1 MDIVNPLLLHEPH
14 GSGTAYEL
22 GLIVSVMHEIN
33 AFLDIGRQ
41 GQQLG
46 QARMDYA
53 GRVKLAVMEYQLY
66 SRSLTNDSNKSG
78 SNTVSLE

>member
-1 MDIVNPLLLHEPH
+1 MDIVNPLLLHESHRPR
-14 GSGTAYEL
+14 TAYEL

-33 AFLDIGRQ
+33 AFLNMGRQ

-53 GRVKLAVMEYQLY
+53 GRVKLAVMENQL
-66 SRSLTNDSNKSG
+66 DSA
-78 SNTVSLE
+78 VCDQ